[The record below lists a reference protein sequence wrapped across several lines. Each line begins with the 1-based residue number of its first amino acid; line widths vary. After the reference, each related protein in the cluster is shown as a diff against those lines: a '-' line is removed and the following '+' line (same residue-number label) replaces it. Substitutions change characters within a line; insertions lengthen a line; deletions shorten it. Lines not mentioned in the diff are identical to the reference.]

1 MNIFVIVI
9 FGILG
14 GILTFYASQ
23 QFKWSTVRS
32 SALLSLVVA
41 LFFYWCPE
49 LLNAYLT
56 KNIPVVFFGT
66 SFIGMVSSKLKVGYF
81 RLAVAGTI
89 FSLIYMNKSHFFE
102 GFGGALGALAFIS
115 LLATM
120 GFYDLLLRNAKIK
133 SSVMVLRKKILNTKA

>member
-1 MNIFVIVI
+1 MNMLVIIV

-14 GILTFYASQ
+14 SVGTFYVSH
-23 QFKWSTVRS
+23 KYNLTTVRT
-32 SALLSLVVA
+32 SALLSLGVA
-41 LFFYWCPE
+41 LFFYGFPE

-66 SFIGMVSSKLKVGYF
+66 SFIGMVSSKLKVGYV
-81 RLAVAGTI
+81 RLSIAGLI
-89 FSLIYMNKSHFFE
+89 FSLIYVNKSRFFE

-120 GFYDLLLRNAKIK
+120 GLYDLLRRHPKIK
-133 SSVMVLRKKILNTKA
+133 NSIALVRKKISNS